1 MEDEYIIKVITQCC
15 RYCRSNTKI
24 HIYLDSAKHD
34 IAEIMSSEKFYGLK
48 WEGVSNSEGGLFK
61 VTMNLERVDEDRAM
75 EFMKRLK
82 DAVKSG
88 EVESVTIE
96 SFPDLIGYGFIK

>member
-1 MEDEYIIKVITQCC
+1 MEDEYIIKVITQ
-15 RYCRSNTKI
+15 YCRSHAKI
-24 HIYLDSAKHD
+24 RIYLDSAKHD
-34 IAEIMSSEKFYGLK
+34 IAEIMSSEKFYGLE
-48 WEGVSNSEGGLFK
+48 WEGIGNSEGGLFK

>member
-1 MEDEYIIKVITQCC
+1 MWFRHGKDKDGGIYI
-15 RYCRSNTKI
+15 
-24 HIYLDSAKHD
+24 D
-34 IAEIMSSEKFYGLK
+34 I
-48 WEGVSNSEGGLFK
+48 
-61 VTMNLERVDEDRAM
+61 ERVDEDRAM